1 MMSNQK
7 VIMSPL
13 NSQNPVFR
21 VLLVFLQ
28 LKVVPSV
35 TLLSSSRPTLYN
47 NINNEH
53 MCYNI
58 ITQYNTL
65 IIHFTLTSALPHWM
79 QLERRGPIES
89 NQVSSCAIR
98 LLVKHQNMAL
108 SSSANGRPCVTALA

>member
-1 MMSNQK
+1 MSNQK

-47 NINNEH
+47 
-53 MCYNI
+53 
-58 ITQYNTL
+58 
-65 IIHFTLTSALPHWM
+65 SP
-79 QLERRGPIES
+79 
-89 NQVSSCAIR
+89 
-98 LLVKHQNMAL
+98 
-108 SSSANGRPCVTALA
+108 TALDAAGTTGANRV

>member
-1 MMSNQK
+1 MSNQK

-79 QLERRGPIES
+79 QRSLWNDGG
-89 NQVSSCAIR
+89 QSSLIR
-98 LLVKHQNMAL
+98 SHRVPFACWL
-108 SSSANGRPCVTALA
+108 STKIWRYPPQPMGGRV